1 MILRYYFDRIYWKV
15 RSWVI
20 PQHKSLRKAI
30 PRTWMDLDGVM
41 ESFLDAVIISYVE
54 EEDGLKQIELIES
67 SEGLTD
73 EQYTEKW
80 GSKELFES
88 YRDGKYLNYLKLR
101 DAYNWVKT
109 ERKLLEEEM
118 NKSYYEGKTPNYDKY
133 NKLEKKIEDNNTIHY
148 KNLVELRGYLW
159 T

>member
-1 MILRYYFDRIYWKV
+1 MRLQYYFDRIYWKV

-20 PQHKSLRKAI
+20 PQHKSLRNAI

-41 ESFLDAVIISYVE
+41 ESFLDAVIISFVE
-54 EEDGLKQIELIES
+54 EEQGLKQIDLIES

-73 EQYTEKW
+73 EEYVEKW
-80 GSKELFES
+80 GSKKIFED
-88 YRDGKYLNYLKLR
+88 YRDSRYLNFLKLR
-101 DAYNWVKT
+101 DAYNWVKI
-109 ERKLLEEEM
+109 ERILLEDAKNE
-118 NKSYYEGKTPNYDKY
+118 SFYEGKTPNYEKY
-133 NKLEKKIEDNNTIHY
+133 TRIEKEIDDRNTIHY